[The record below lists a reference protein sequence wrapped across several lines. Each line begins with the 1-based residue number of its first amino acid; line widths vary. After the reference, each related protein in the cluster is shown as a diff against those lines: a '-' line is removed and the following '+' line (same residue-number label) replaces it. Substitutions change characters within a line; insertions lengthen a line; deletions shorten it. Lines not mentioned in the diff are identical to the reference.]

1 MSTKQIVEDLLQRLP
16 ENATLHDV
24 ARQIEFVAGVRQGL
38 DELDRG
44 KRIPLDDIER
54 ELPSWVIR

>member
-1 MSTKQIVEDLLQRLP
+1 MSTKQIVEELLQRLP

-38 DELDRG
+38 DELNRG
-44 KRIPLDDIER
+44 ERIPLDDIER